1 MRSSFWPALPGAI
14 LFLFTLSLP
23 VVMLAGTA
31 DDPLADRDA
40 IHKPSKAKAD
50 QLEEV
55 ISGGHVSQKNDGS
68 YADLYTRILDK
79 NKQILTLRE
88 RLKFYE
94 PITYRVET
102 PASVNSFPHS
112 IEKMVQ
118 KFLTDHVAL
127 NADINYW
134 TLAFFSLILYLL
146 FKARFFSN
154 IPVYD
159 SKGEVEISTPPSSGE
174 TTRENEHEASL
185 DFAKVL
191 VELGEIK
198 RARKILDLVKIEGT
212 PEQAV
217 EVNNIIK
224 SLPRE

>member
-1 MRSSFWPALPGAI
+1 MRSSFWPTLPGAI
-14 LFLFTLSLP
+14 FFLFTLSFP

-31 DDPLADRDA
+31 DDPLADRDV
-40 IHKPSKAKAD
+40 IHKPSKAKVG

-55 ISGGHVSQKNDGS
+55 ISGGHVSQKNDRS

-94 PITYRVET
+94 PTTYRVET

-134 TLAFFSLILYLL
+134 ALAFFSLILYLL
-146 FKARFFSN
+146 FKARFFRKM
-154 IPVYD
+154 PACD
-159 SKGEVEISTPPSSGE
+159 SAVKMEISIPPSIGE

>member
-40 IHKPSKAKAD
+40 IHKAD

-134 TLAFFSLILYLL
+134 ALAFFSLILYLL
-146 FKARFFSN
+146 FKPRFFSN

-212 PEQAV
+212 SEQAV

>member
-1 MRSSFWPALPGAI
+1 MRSSFWPTLPGAI
-14 LFLFTLSLP
+14 FFLFTLSLP

-40 IHKPSKAKAD
+40 IHKPSKTKAD

-127 NADINYW
+127 TADINYW
-134 TLAFFSLILYLL
+134 TLAFFCLILYLL
-146 FKARFFSN
+146 F
-154 IPVYD
+154 
-159 SKGEVEISTPPSSGE
+159 
-174 TTRENEHEASL
+174 
-185 DFAKVL
+185 
-191 VELGEIK
+191 
-198 RARKILDLVKIEGT
+198 
-212 PEQAV
+212 
-217 EVNNIIK
+217 
-224 SLPRE
+224 

>member
-1 MRSSFWPALPGAI
+1 
-14 LFLFTLSLP
+14 
-23 VVMLAGTA
+23 MLAGTN
-31 DDPLADRDA
+31 DDPLADSDV
-40 IHKPSKAKAD
+40 IHKPSKTKVG
-50 QLEEV
+50 QLDEV
-55 ISGGHVSQKNDGS
+55 ISDSDESQKNERS
-68 YADLYTRILDK
+68 YVDLYTQILDK

-94 PITYRVET
+94 PVIYISET
-102 PASVNSFPHS
+102 PASINSFPDS
-112 IEKMVQ
+112 IEKIAQ

-134 TLAFFSLILYLL
+134 ALAFFSLILYLL
-146 FKARFFSN
+146 FKVRFFRKT
-154 IPVYD
+154 PVYD
-159 SKGEVEISTPPSSGE
+159 STGEVKIGTPPSSGE

-212 PEQAV
+212 PEQGV
-217 EVNNIIK
+217 EVNNIVK
-224 SLPRE
+224 SLPKE